1 MYDGIPY
8 QVKQRAGDRGITAEV
23 MEKSQH
29 TDFNADTTDESA
41 SVATGIARQCGPHR
55 AALDRGGKR
64 AKIVFKNSRENSDCI
79 ISYERAI
86 KTKHYSCSAYLSSV
100 SWAITLTYTLKTGSP
115 VSKT

>member
-8 QVKQRAGDRGITAEV
+8 QRAGDRGITAED

-29 TDFNADTTDESA
+29 TDFNADTTNESA
-41 SVATGIARQCGPHR
+41 SVGTGIARECGPHR

-79 ISYERAI
+79 ISYVRAI
-86 KTKHYSCSAYLSSV
+86 KTKHYSCSVYLSSA
-100 SWAITLTYTLKTGSP
+100 SWAITVT
-115 VSKT
+115 